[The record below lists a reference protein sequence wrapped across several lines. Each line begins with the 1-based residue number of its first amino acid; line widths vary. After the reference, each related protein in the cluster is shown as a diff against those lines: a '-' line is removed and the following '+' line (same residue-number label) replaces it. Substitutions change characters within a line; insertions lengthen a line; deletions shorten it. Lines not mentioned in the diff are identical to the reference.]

1 LTGRPWVFLHKSGKA
16 VESVGPE
23 ALVAIEPLHRLLHRL
38 GSQPACDRAAGL
50 FARDQAGV
58 RQHIEVLHD
67 RGQRHRERLRQLADR
82 KAFAIAEPRQ
92 QRAPGRIGKRG
103 KGTVQNLLL
112 ILNHVV

>member
-23 ALVAIEPLHRLLHRL
+23 ALVAIEPVHRLLHRL
-38 GSQPACDRAAGL
+38 GGQPARDRAAGL
-50 FARDQAGV
+50 FARDQSGV

-82 KAFAIAEPRQ
+82 QAFAIAKPRQ
-92 QRAPGRIGKRG
+92 KRAPGRIGQRG
-103 KGTVQNLLL
+103 EGAVQIAFL
-112 ILNHVV
+112 ILNHTV